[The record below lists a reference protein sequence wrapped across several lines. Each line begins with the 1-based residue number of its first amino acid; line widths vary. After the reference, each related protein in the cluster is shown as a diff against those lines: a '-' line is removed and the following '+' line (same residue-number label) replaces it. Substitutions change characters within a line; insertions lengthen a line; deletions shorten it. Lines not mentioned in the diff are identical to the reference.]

1 MVAAEMGAEQMSAE
15 DGKKRC
21 FGNRPGQNLL
31 AAYHDSEWCVPVHD
45 DRLLFEM
52 LTLEGAQA
60 ELTWDTVL
68 RKRQGYRQAFLNFDV
83 AGVAAMSDAALE
95 ALRDELGIICN
106 RLKIYSTRTNAR
118 GVMAIQREFGSFS
131 DYIWRYFDGRPV
143 INDFATSEDVPASTP
158 LSDQISGDLKKRGF
172 RFVGTTI
179 TYAFMQGVGLVDDH
193 VRWCWCRGKS

>member
-1 MVAAEMGAEQMSAE
+1 MSVE

-31 AAYHDSEWCVPVHD
+31 AAYHDSEWGVPVHD

-60 ELTWDTVL
+60 GLSWDTVL

-95 ALRDELGIICN
+95 ALRDEPGIICN

-131 DYIWRYFDGRPV
+131 DYIWRYVGWQ
-143 INDFATSEDVPASTP
+143 AG
-158 LSDQISGDLKKRGF
+158 DQ
-172 RFVGTTI
+172 
-179 TYAFMQGVGLVDDH
+179 
-193 VRWCWCRGKS
+193 

>member
-1 MVAAEMGAEQMSAE
+1 M
-15 DGKKRC
+15 
-21 FGNRPGQNLL
+21 
-31 AAYHDSEWCVPVHD
+31 
-45 DRLLFEM
+45 
-52 LTLEGAQA
+52 AQA
-60 ELTWDTVL
+60 GLSWDTVL

-118 GVMAIQREFGSFS
+118 GVMAIRREFGSFS
-131 DYIWRYFDGRPV
+131 DYIWRYVDGRPV
-143 INDFATSEDVPASTP
+143 INDFATREDVPAFTP

>member
-1 MVAAEMGAEQMSAE
+1 MSVE

-31 AAYHDSEWCVPVHD
+31 AAYHDSEWGVPVHD

-60 ELTWDTVL
+60 GLTWDTVL

-95 ALRDELGIICN
+95 SLRNESGIIRN

-131 DYIWRYFDGRPV
+131 DYIWRYVDGRPV
-143 INDFATSEDVPASTP
+143 INDFATSEHVPVSTP
-158 LSDQISGDLKKRGF
+158 LSDQISGDLKKCGF

-179 TYAFMQGVGLVDDH
+179 TYAFMRGVGLVDDH

>member
-1 MVAAEMGAEQMSAE
+1 MSVE

-31 AAYHDSEWCVPVHD
+31 AAYHDSEWGVPVHD

-60 ELTWDTVL
+60 GLSWDTVL

-95 ALRDELGIICN
+95 SLRNESGIIRN

-131 DYIWRYFDGRPV
+131 DYIWRYVDGRPV
-143 INDFATSEDVPASTP
+143 INDFATSEHVPVSTP
-158 LSDQISGDLKKRGF
+158 LSDQISGDLKKCGF

-179 TYAFMQGVGLVDDH
+179 TYAFMRGVGLVDDH